1 MLEKIGIGILTKVVP
16 GFLKEAWERV
26 KNRHQKS
33 KNASHDYGSRY
44 KKRHGQLIVTCVGME
59 PARSLDDVYVAV
71 QFLDK
76 RRAVTHGLTEDIER
90 GFREREELYF
100 TSTSNDRQEGMR
112 TANDKQYLMVLGG
125 PGVGKSTFLRK
136 VGLEALKEEE
146 GNFEHTCTPVF
157 LELKR
162 FTEDQINIESW
173 ITEEFKVCGY
183 PYPEQMTNTALK
195 SGELLIL
202 FDGLDEVSKPNVNNV
217 FNKIRDFVDQYS
229 ENRFIVSCRPAAYT
243 GGFTGF
249 AVVEAAEFDDTQI
262 QAYINNWFALGSN
275 RKTETAQRCWEALD
289 APEHQA
295 IRALAQN
302 PLSLTLLCTIYE
314 DSQSFPSNRTILYE
328 RILNIFLK
336 KWTAEKHVHRDPPV
350 SPYLDILTV
359 KKMLSEIAAKNFNA
373 DCVLFSEN
381 ELIDHIQE
389 FYQRRID
396 TSSKF
401 DASKILDA
409 ILIDPGLFVERVN
422 GVYSFFHLTFQ
433 EYLTANYFVS
443 TEPIQRLVAEH
454 LHDERWREVFLFAA
468 ELLPEADSL
477 LVAIEAEAAKSINTP
492 GLKALFQWAKRITDT
507 RDNSYS
513 ELTKRAFAI
522 EEQYF
527 SLQLPNTIEEDIKK
541 RVKYAL
547 HFYRYLNLDH
557 HRYLYRILNLS
568 LHLLELHLDIYQNIY
583 QNIYEDLYRYVDP
596 YFYRLFSAANRD
608 QFDKE
613 LQERITFVER
623 MEQMKILKGV
633 DLQRMVQR
641 FNAQREYIEAVGTG
655 KSVEPPVESI
665 HDTWLSVLGITD
677 EMLAISR
684 EEMGNY
690 IQYLRAVELIVACK
704 EAAGRVS
711 PKVWQRIEDRL
722 LAWDI
727 EESED

>member
-568 LHLLELHLDIYQNIY
+568 LHLELHLDIYQNIY

>member
-16 GFLKEAWERV
+16 GFLKESWERV

-422 GVYSFFHLTFQ
+422 GVYSFLHLTFQ

-568 LHLLELHLDIYQNIY
+568 LHLELHLDIYQNIY

>member
-1 MLEKIGIGILTKVVP
+1 
-16 GFLKEAWERV
+16 
-26 KNRHQKS
+26 
-33 KNASHDYGSRY
+33 
-44 KKRHGQLIVTCVGME
+44 
-59 PARSLDDVYVAV
+59 
-71 QFLDK
+71 
-76 RRAVTHGLTEDIER
+76 
-90 GFREREELYF
+90 
-100 TSTSNDRQEGMR
+100 MR

-136 VGLEALKEEE
+136 IGLEALKEEE

-568 LHLLELHLDIYQNIY
+568 LHLELHLDIYQNIY

-596 YFYRLFSAANRD
+596 YFYRLFSVANRD

-677 EMLAISR
+677 DMLAISR
-684 EEMGNY
+684 QEIENCM
-690 IQYLRAVELIVACK
+690 QYLRAVNLIVGCK

-711 PKVWQRIEDRL
+711 PEVWQEIEDRL
-722 LAWDI
+722 LAWD
-727 EESED
+727 SERFEG